1 MDTRIKGASPKIDTK
16 LYEDQKADLT
26 TAIELAKANIGK
38 AKVMLNDMEQKLDK
52 DRTNIAVQEQVL
64 KLRDYIFKYGSLLSQ
79 LEGQLY
85 ECQRVLDGVNDNI
98 VQ

>member
-1 MDTRIKGASPKIDTK
+1 MNTRIKGASPKIDTK
-16 LYEDQKADLT
+16 LYEDQKTDLT
-26 TAIELAKANIGK
+26 TAIELANANIEK
-38 AKVMLNDMEQKLDK
+38 AKVMLNDMEQELDK